1 MKYVQY
7 SLETKVQTIIK
18 YLQLTKKIS
27 LRKFCEQH
35 MVKINTFKNWI
46 KKYQENTLT
55 IDLRKN
61 NHRPSLITDTFKQRI
76 DETMAGNELQSIS
89 RNRASLIEEIPY
101 SLSTYYRI
109 VHLMDYTY
117 PVLISKAN
125 LEKNVLVHIHY
136 Q

>member
-61 NHRPSLITDTFKQRI
+61 NHRPSLITQN
-76 DETMAGNELQSIS
+76 A
-89 RNRASLIEEIPY
+89 
-101 SLSTYYRI
+101 
-109 VHLMDYTY
+109 
-117 PVLISKAN
+117 
-125 LEKNVLVHIHY
+125 
-136 Q
+136 